1 AQLLMELDIEYYQ
14 GPEDFYPI
22 VGDPLLGIDITMDM
36 PDGTT
41 KPVVSI
47 NFPE

>member
-1 AQLLMELDIEYYQ
+1 DIEYYQ

-22 VGDPLLGIDITMDM
+22 NADRLDGMDVTIAM

-41 KPVVSI
+41 EPVVSI